1 MTFVCLDEGSAAG
14 VSNKQDDEVTNS
26 SFPV

>member
-1 MTFVCLDEGSAAG
+1 MTFIGLDEGSAAG
-14 VSNKQDDEVTNS
+14 VSNKQDDEVTHS